1 MVMVDAQ
8 GGIASMLRRNL
19 PLWAAAVL
27 LLISLVPMSG
37 RPQEPNAT
45 GLSGPT
51 RSASDSSLTLADL
64 QNRRQQI
71 VVSSMK
77 FSNDEQKKKFLQVY
91 VPYQI
96 KIKRILAGE
105 RSLIDQFARQQQN
118 GVISSSDA
126 NRLVSQTLELE
137 RQRQDALATYL
148 RELKSVVPE
157 QRVLRAYQIENRI
170 EALYMSQVTSE
181 IPLVP

>member
-1 MVMVDAQ
+1 
-8 GGIASMLRRNL
+8 MLKGNL
-19 PLWAAAVL
+19 VCAAVVSVL
-27 LLISLVPMSG
+27 VSLVSMTANT
-37 RPQEPNAT
+37 QEPNAN

-51 RSASDSSLTLADL
+51 HSASDSSLTLADL

-77 FSNDEQKKKFLQVY
+77 FSNDDQKKQFLKVY

-96 KIKRILAGE
+96 KLKQIFAGE
-105 RSLIDQFARQQQN
+105 RQLIDDYAQKQQN
-118 GVISSSDA
+118 GVISSADA
-126 NRLVSQTLELE
+126 NRLIKQALALDD
-137 RQRQDALATYL
+137 RRHDALASYC
-148 RELKSVVPE
+148 RELKSVLPE

-170 EALYMSQVTSE
+170 YALYMNQVTTE

>member
-1 MVMVDAQ
+1 
-8 GGIASMLRRNL
+8 MLWRN
-19 PLWAAAVL
+19 PTLWAVASLV
-27 LLISLVPMSG
+27 LISVIPMSG
-37 RPQEPNAT
+37 RAQEPSAN
-45 GLSGPT
+45 GLTGPT
-51 RSASDSSLTLADL
+51 QSASDSSLTLADL

-91 VPYQI
+91 VRYQI

-126 NRLVSQTLELE
+126 DRLINQTLELE
-137 RQRQDALATYL
+137 RQRQEALASYL

-157 QRVLRAYQIENRI
+157 QRVLQAYQIENRI

>member
-1 MVMVDAQ
+1 
-8 GGIASMLRRNL
+8 
-19 PLWAAAVL
+19 
-27 LLISLVPMSG
+27 
-37 RPQEPNAT
+37 
-45 GLSGPT
+45 
-51 RSASDSSLTLADL
+51 
-64 QNRRQQI
+64 
-71 VVSSMK
+71 MK

-96 KIKRILAGE
+96 KIKRILVGE

-157 QRVLRAYQIENRI
+157 QRVLWAYQIENRI
-170 EALYMSQVTSE
+170 EPLYMSQVTSE

>member
-1 MVMVDAQ
+1 MVK
-8 GGIASMLRRNL
+8 RNL
-19 PLWAAAVL
+19 PVCAAVVSV
-27 LLISLVPMSG
+27 LISLLPVRG
-37 RPQEPNAT
+37 GAQEPNAN

-51 RSASDSSLTLADL
+51 QSASDSSLTLADL

-77 FSNDEQKKKFLQVY
+77 FSNDDQKKKFLQVY

-96 KIKRILAGE
+96 KLKQILAGE
-105 RSLIDQFARQQQN
+105 RLVIDDYARKQQN
-118 GVISSSDA
+118 GVISSTDA
-126 NRLVSQTLELE
+126 NRLIKE
-137 RQRQDALATYL
+137 ALALDDRRQNAVASYC
-148 RELKSVVPE
+148 RQLKSVLPE

-170 EALYMSQVTSE
+170 HALYMNQVTSE